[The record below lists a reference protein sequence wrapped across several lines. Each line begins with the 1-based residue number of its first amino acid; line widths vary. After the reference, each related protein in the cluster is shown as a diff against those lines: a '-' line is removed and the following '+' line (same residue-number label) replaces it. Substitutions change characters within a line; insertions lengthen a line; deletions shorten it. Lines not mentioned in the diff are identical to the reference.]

1 MLIYFVVGPYDKDGL
16 KSLQPVDGEFHNSS
30 NKNRGNVSRLDSSK
44 NEKCNSLVKVTED
57 LQYGKNIVI
66 KTHTESETY
75 NLKSLPKCY
84 KIDSNHQKLNTQEVS
99 SKILKPMV
107 NNQTGVSI
115 VAQSTYRDNSTLMDK
130 NTHEY
135 IGVTC
140 ETLNLSQ
147 KPLEE
152 KERNFCNSK
161 AFVGSDL
168 LGLKELT
175 ESKEKSKF
183 EMEESLTNIS
193 KGNLTRATEVRGCN
207 KSDNFTSSVKTDF
220 RSIPNSADVDFE
232 AKSEN
237 KKEKSDFRDNSLI
250 CSIKID
256 SSQTNF
262 AGNSKQSHVTVENNK
277 KISII
282 GNKLRNAEM

>member
-1 MLIYFVVGPYDKDGL
+1 MLIYFVLGPYDKDGS

-30 NKNRGNVSRLDSSK
+30 NKNRGNVYRLDSSK
-44 NEKCNSLVKVTED
+44 NEKCYSLVKVTED
-57 LQYGKNIVI
+57 LQYDKNIVI
-66 KTHTESETY
+66 KTHTESETN

-84 KIDSNHQKLNTQEVS
+84 KIDSNHQKLNTLEVS
-99 SKILKPMV
+99 SEILKPMV
-107 NNQTGVSI
+107 NNQTGVGI

-140 ETLNLSQ
+140 KTLNLSQ

-152 KERNFCNSK
+152 KERNFCDSK

-193 KGNLTRATEVRGCN
+193 KGNLTEVRGCN

-262 AGNSKQSHVTVENNK
+262 AGNSKQSHVTVENDK